1 MNKKKIVVSFIF
13 CCLLTAS
20 VFLFKCEVKAAGPY
34 TLQINKGT
42 NVVTVFRS
50 NGTPE
55 RAFVCSTGH
64 DTPLGTFNTSQ
75 KLRWHT
81 LMGPSYG
88 QYCTRIVNGVL
99 FHSVWYYE
107 NGNYASQSYREY
119 NKLGTTCS
127 HGCVRLTV
135 ADAKWIYDNCPLG
148 TTVRIIYGS
157 SANDPLGKPSFIRV
171 PTNVSRGWDPTDPH
185 PSNPYRNA
193 MPTINTSGAQKTISF
208 GTPFNPL
215 AGISARDSLGNDIT
229 GRLSYAGSVD
239 TGRLGSYQITYRVT
253 DALGRTSYADVIYTV
268 ADTQKATI
276 TGVQKSLQKEY
287 NSKLNVRRGIKA
299 RNVTGASLTK
309 SIKVKVIYPGSKK
322 EKGYSK
328 NVLQF
333 KKLGTYK
340 INYYVT
346 NPNNG
351 LLTKVTCKVKVK
363 DTKKPKLSGVPSK
376 KTLEYNATK
385 NLQSGMKAKLVSGK
399 NLTSKVIIKVRKPG
413 VKTYTKLS
421 AKKFKKFK
429 FNKTGTWRVAYIVSN
444 PYNKKAV
451 TKKTTVITV
460 KDTKKPVISG
470 VVSEKAVDYNS
481 MMDLKSGVTAKL
493 LSGKSMTSKIVI
505 KVKRPGTSVYVEL
518 DASAYK
524 KFKFDAVGTYYV
536 AYSVANPNKASSV
549 ATKKMKVT
557 VVDNGAPIITG
568 VSEDGCEA
576 KVGDRMDLREGIMAA
591 LASGTDLTADI
602 AVKITAPDGTVP
614 EYVQGEYTFEQMGI
628 YTIEYSVG
636 NPNNPEAVAAVAMK
650 VVVSEGENPPETPE
664 NPENPE
670 NPSQP
675 EEKDPAENP
684 SQPEAEEGSDAQG
697 SAEAKEGSDLQEQ
710 PEAEEGS
717 DAQEQPEAK
726 EGSDVQD
733 SAEGKE
739 GSGAQDLTEAKEGS
753 VAQEQPEAKEGSGL

>member
-1 MNKKKIVVSFIF
+1 MNKKKIVTSLIF
-13 CCLLTAS
+13 CFLLAAS
-20 VFLFKCEVKAAGPY
+20 VFLFKGEVKAAGPY

-64 DTPLGTFNTSQ
+64 DTPLGTFSTSQ
-75 KLRWHT
+75 KLRWHE
-81 LMGPSYG
+81 LMGPSWG
-88 QYCTRIVNGVL
+88 QYCTRIVGGVL

-135 ADAKWIYDNCPLG
+135 ADSKWIYDNCPLG

-157 SANDPLGKPSFIRV
+157 SANDPLGKPAFIRV
-171 PTNVSRGWDPTDPH
+171 PNVKQGWDPTDPH

-208 GTPFNPL
+208 GSGFNPY

-229 GRLSYAGSVD
+229 SRLSYAGSVD
-239 TGRLGSYQITYRVT
+239 TRKLGSYQITYRVT

-276 TGVQKSLQKEY
+276 RGVKSSLQKEY
-287 NSKLNVRRGIKA
+287 NSKLNIKKNVKA
-299 RNVTGASLTK
+299 SNVTGKSLTK
-309 SIKVKVIYPGSKK
+309 KIKVKIIYPGSKK

-328 NVLQF
+328 SVLQF

-351 LLTKVTCKVKVK
+351 LVTKVTCKVKVK
-363 DTKKPKLSGVPSK
+363 DTKKPKLTGVPSK
-376 KTLEYNATK
+376 KTLEYNTTK

-399 NLTSKVIIKVRKPG
+399 NLTSKVIIKMKKPG
-413 VKTYTKLS
+413 DKTYTKLS
-421 AKKFKKFK
+421 SKKFKKYK
-429 FNKTGTWRVAYIVSN
+429 FTKTGTYRVAYIVSN

-470 VVSEKAVDYNS
+470 VTAERAADYNS
-481 MMDLKSGVTAKL
+481 TLNLKSGVTAKL

-505 KVKRPGTSVYVEL
+505 KVKKPGTSVYVEL
-518 DASAYK
+518 SAAAYK
-524 KFKFDAVGTYYV
+524 QYKFDAVGTYYV

-549 ATKKMKVT
+549 ATKKMKVK
-557 VVDNGAPIITG
+557 VVDNGAPVING
-568 VSEDGCEA
+568 VSETSREA
-576 KVGDRMDLREGIMAA
+576 KVGDGMDLREGISAA
-591 LASGTDLTADI
+591 LASGTDLTSSI
-602 AVKITAPDGTVP
+602 AVKVTAPDGTTP
-614 EYVQGEYTFEQMGI
+614 EYIQGAYTFEQMGI
-628 YTIEYSVG
+628 YTVEYSVA
-636 NPNNPEAVAAVAMK
+636 NPNNPKAVASVTMK
-650 VVVSEGENPPETPE
+650 VVVSEGENPPVDPDNPPVEPE
-664 NPENPE
+664 NPDRPSVDPE
-670 NPSQP
+670 NPPVEQDPPSAASEGLSEGNGLADSQDPSQKQEISEDQGLPEEAGAGSPEASQP
-675 EEKDPAENP
+675 AAAGEQEGTEAP
-684 SQPEAEEGSDAQG
+684 SG
-697 SAEAKEGSDLQEQ
+697 AEA
-710 PEAEEGS
+710 PEVTSILGV
-717 DAQEQPEAK
+717 PE
-726 EGSDVQD
+726 
-733 SAEGKE
+733 
-739 GSGAQDLTEAKEGS
+739 
-753 VAQEQPEAKEGSGL
+753 